1 MGRTK
6 RKLRRKM
13 IQKTL
18 TQYMNTKANGKRKR
32 EHTTHRN
39 IRGEDIAERGKGQD
53 KEETT
58 RKKPRQTETTKRQGI
73 G

>member
-1 MGRTK
+1 
-6 RKLRRKM
+6 
-13 IQKTL
+13 
-18 TQYMNTKANGKRKR
+18 MNTKANDKRKR
-32 EHTTHRN
+32 EHTIHRN

-53 KEETT
+53 KEETM